1 MKDNSEKQLQDFN
14 LSQVKDCIKR
24 LNSSEYDKMIFSEGQ
39 VLKRANFLYVKYNAE
54 AASRIYNRL
63 DFPMHQ
69 PLRNQMNE
77 LEGGVDVHGEK
88 SIMTSSELIRLLESS
103 YSIKPIA
110 DHNPAGMYFDFPL
123 DVENSDIVSDIFLAI
138 RNPASN

>member
-1 MKDNSEKQLQDFN
+1 M
-14 LSQVKDCIKR
+14 CIR
-24 LNSSEYDKMIFSEGQ
+24 D
-39 VLKRANFLYVKYNAE
+39 R
-54 AASRIYNRL
+54 
-63 DFPMHQ
+63 
-69 PLRNQMNE
+69 NE